1 MYIWKSQAGITK
13 KYGSPPLCSLLP
25 IRAKTHLF
33 KIKLVVA
40 GGGFLFYCT
49 TQYIKLDME
58 SNFVQ
63 I

>member
-1 MYIWKSQAGITK
+1 MQHIADKG
-13 KYGSPPLCSLLP
+13 
-25 IRAKTHLF
+25 KTHLF